1 MSDEKR
7 GVQHLTSQLAILIAL
22 VVMVGIGQI
31 MFAVRVLTEG
41 RSTSWFLTITVVG
54 LLLNMGIII
63 YTASSAIR
71 RARSG

>member
-31 MFAVRVLTEG
+31 MFAVRVLT
-41 RSTSWFLTITVVG
+41 
-54 LLLNMGIII
+54 
-63 YTASSAIR
+63 
-71 RARSG
+71 RADPRPGS